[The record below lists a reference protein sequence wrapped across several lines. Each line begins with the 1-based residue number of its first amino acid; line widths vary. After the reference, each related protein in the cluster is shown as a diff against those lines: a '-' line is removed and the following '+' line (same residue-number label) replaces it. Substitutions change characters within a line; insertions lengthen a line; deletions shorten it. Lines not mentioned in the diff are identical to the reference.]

1 MAATA
6 LWLQDTICIAVLIAC
21 HWIAPVLSQRTRRD
35 QQALA
40 SLGAGI
46 SLAYVFL
53 HLIPQLTGPLQTN
66 LLLVALLGITIP
78 YTLNSIHAQRIN
90 FNNLAGH
97 ERLINFAFVNYIYA
111 YSMPSILYS
120 RPEGS
125 VLYVLA
131 IGGHILMADRTMA
144 SEHPLIFRNRLRW
157 IGSAA
162 LMAGSVHSAILE
174 RLIGHPINDISINYA
189 SAFVTGG
196 IIMTVFH
203 EELPEPSASRSKW
216 FILGLTVM
224 TGLLLGLTLQ

>member
-1 MAATA
+1 MAATI
-6 LWLQDTICIAVLIAC
+6 LWLQDTLCIFLLISC
-21 HWIAPVLSQRTRRD
+21 HWIAPVLSKRTRRD

-78 YTLNSIHAQRIN
+78 YTLNSVQAQRKN
-90 FNNLAGH
+90 SDNLAGYG
-97 ERLINFAFVNYIYA
+97 RLINFAIINYVYA
-111 YSMPSILYS
+111 YSMPSFLYS
-120 RPEGS
+120 RPEEAI
-125 VLYVLA
+125 LYVLA
-131 IGGHILMADRTMA
+131 ISGHVLMADRTMA

-162 LMAGSVHSAILE
+162 LMTGSVHAAILE
-174 RLIGHPINDISINYA
+174 RLIGHPINDISIIYA

-224 TGLLLGLTLQ
+224 TGLLLALTLE